1 MDCEKMGALIR
12 KLRLERGLTQ
22 RGLGEL
28 LLVGDRAV
36 SKWERGQGCPEVSL
50 LPALSAQLGVDLE
63 RMLSGDLEPNREKGD
78 SMKRIQFLVCPI
90 CGNVMTAT
98 GEITAS
104 CCGRKLELLTAQK
117 ADTNHRLN
125 AEAVEDEW
133 FLTAEHPM
141 EKEHHISFV
150 AWVTGERVIL
160 TRTYPEWEL
169 QVRIPK
175 RGHGKLIYFCTKHG
189 LFQQLL

>member
-22 RGLGEL
+22 RELGEL

-125 AEAVEDEW
+125 VEAVEDEW

-175 RGHGKLIYFCTKHG
+175 RGHGKLIYYCTKHG
-189 LFQQLL
+189 LFRQLL